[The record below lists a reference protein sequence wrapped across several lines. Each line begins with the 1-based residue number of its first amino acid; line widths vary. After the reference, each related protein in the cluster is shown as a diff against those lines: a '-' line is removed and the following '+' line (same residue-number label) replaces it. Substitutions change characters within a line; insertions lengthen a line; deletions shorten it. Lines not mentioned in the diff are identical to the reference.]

1 MAQPGRSLSLPSQQD
16 SAELARQWRTLTRAA
31 TFVALLTSPAAYV
44 YLHKQ
49 LGWSVGWSI
58 FGAIGIVA
66 AFRGFIDLVLRRFI
80 PWPTMFGVED
90 RQLQD
95 DDVVNRRRAWF
106 WRFWY
111 RIVAFILI
119 LITIVWVKRLLFGPG
134 GTWWDAANATWTWVD
149 NTIHNPQL
157 SGYLII
163 LPFLFLINFLILFG
177 PLVFM
182 GISQIRGFEPG
193 DADWGVRLNDVRGQ
207 KEAKEEVRRIVSLWQ
222 SGELFEEAGGKRE
235 RGLLFLGAPG
245 TGKTMLAKAI
255 ATGFNSPFVSIPG
268 SGFAQAQPL
277 DAKILTPR
285 GWTTMGAIGIGDDV
299 VDPAGGTAR
308 VIGVFPQGERDIYRV
323 TFSDGSSTEC
333 DLDHLW
339 QIRRD
344 RRRPWRIETLQ
355 TIKEKL
361 ESDSRQNRPYIPL
374 VENLEFEEHELP
386 LDPYLLG
393 VLLGD
398 GCFTTTTPSLI
409 AAEPELVGAAAAR
422 LPSGM
427 SAAENSGKSGA
438 YYLTSGHRGRLPN
451 PLTSTL
457 KSLGLY
463 GHGALT
469 KFVPDIYKYAS
480 SETRLEVLRGLMDT
494 DGYVRQDE
502 RSEAV
507 FATSSP
513 ALAGDVVFLAR
524 SLGGTATKRR
534 IGTYRHPVHG
544 ERPAAPGWQV
554 SVALGPDTNPFRL
567 DRKSDCWT
575 RAWEPSRRMVSI
587 EKVGRK
593 QAQCIKLDSENE
605 LYVTDDFV
613 VTHNTFIGMDVV
625 IVRWLARK
633 AKKLAAKWGGQCIVF
648 IDEIDAVGMRRS
660 SLGGAQGSFAPTN
673 LEDFL
678 FYGPNGA
685 LNPTGDMILETRA
698 WRERLFNE
706 RAPERRSPYPPFV
719 QKLASIVNQGAMP
732 GMFGGGGQL
741 ALNQLLI
748 VMDGVDNPP
757 FTRRV
762 LTNKVNGLLD
772 ASYVIP
778 SRIGKVRLRLPT
790 PKPRKEQIYF
800 IGATNVPIDNLDPAL
815 TRPGRMGRH
824 VWFRT
829 PTKQDR
835 LDIFDLYITKVA
847 HDPELDRPE
856 RRDEMARITMG
867 YSPAMIEQVCSLAL
881 TYAHHQGHPAFD
893 WDDLVEAMTT
903 LESGTAIGID
913 YIPEETRAVAIH
925 EAGHAVAG
933 HVYMKGRESTR
944 LSIRMR
950 GGSLGH
956 HQAMEREERFSRFRS
971 EEIGLLVWGIGAM
984 AAERVFYGENSNGVG
999 GDLMST
1005 TAAAAWMVG
1014 ASGMGPEPLE
1024 INGSI
1029 GYRQNGTSRR
1039 LTAQEQRDEIM
1050 KRFEEIGLQL
1060 MNRTGSGPMDHNPIG
1075 AVLSDPYK
1083 RKTVAQILGQAY
1095 IKAHHLIEHNK
1106 SQVERIA
1113 EEVIAK
1119 KELYGNDLVRL
1130 LDGAKLEIP
1139 QVDLTKESSW
1149 PTL

>member
-31 TFVALLTSPAAYV
+31 TFVALLTSPAAFV
-44 YLHKQ
+44 YCHKQ
-49 LGWSVGWSI
+49 LGWSIGWSI

-111 RIVAFILI
+111 RIVGFILI
-119 LITIVWVKRLLFGPG
+119 LITIVWVKRSLFGPG
-134 GTWWDAANATWTWVD
+134 GTWFDAAQATWDWVD
-149 NTIHNPQL
+149 STIHNPQL
-157 SGYLII
+157 AGYIVV

-193 DADWGVRLNDVRGQ
+193 DADWGVRLDDVRGQ

-268 SGFAQAQPL
+268 SGFAQ
-277 DAKILTPR
+277 
-285 GWTTMGAIGIGDDV
+285 
-299 VDPAGGTAR
+299 
-308 VIGVFPQGERDIYRV
+308 
-323 TFSDGSSTEC
+323 
-333 DLDHLW
+333 
-339 QIRRD
+339 
-344 RRRPWRIETLQ
+344 
-355 TIKEKL
+355 
-361 ESDSRQNRPYIPL
+361 
-374 VENLEFEEHELP
+374 
-386 LDPYLLG
+386 
-393 VLLGD
+393 
-398 GCFTTTTPSLI
+398 
-409 AAEPELVGAAAAR
+409 
-422 LPSGM
+422 
-427 SAAENSGKSGA
+427 
-438 YYLTSGHRGRLPN
+438 
-451 PLTSTL
+451 
-457 KSLGLY
+457 
-463 GHGALT
+463 
-469 KFVPDIYKYAS
+469 
-480 SETRLEVLRGLMDT
+480 
-494 DGYVRQDE
+494 
-502 RSEAV
+502 
-507 FATSSP
+507 
-513 ALAGDVVFLAR
+513 
-524 SLGGTATKRR
+524 
-534 IGTYRHPVHG
+534 
-544 ERPAAPGWQV
+544 
-554 SVALGPDTNPFRL
+554 
-567 DRKSDCWT
+567 
-575 RAWEPSRRMVSI
+575 
-587 EKVGRK
+587 
-593 QAQCIKLDSENE
+593 
-605 LYVTDDFV
+605 
-613 VTHNTFIGMDVV
+613 TFIGMDVV

-660 SLGGAQGSFAPTN
+660 SLGGAQGFTPTN
-673 LEDFL
+673 LEDHL

-778 SRIGKVRLRLPT
+778 SRIGRLRLRLPT

-847 HDPELDRPE
+847 HDPELDRAE

-881 TYAHHQGHPAFD
+881 TYAHHQGRPEFL

-971 EEIGLLVWGIGAM
+971 EEIGLLVWGLGAM

-999 GDLMST
+999 GDLAST

-1014 ASGMGPEPLE
+1014 ASGMGPEPLDL
-1024 INGSI
+1024 NGSI
-1029 GYRQNGTSRR
+1029 GYKQNGTSRR
-1039 LTAQEQRDEIM
+1039 LTAQEQRDQIM

-1095 IKAHHLIEHNK
+1095 IKAYHLIDHNK

-1113 EEVIAK
+1113 EEVAAK
-1119 KELYGNDLVRL
+1119 KELYGDELVRL